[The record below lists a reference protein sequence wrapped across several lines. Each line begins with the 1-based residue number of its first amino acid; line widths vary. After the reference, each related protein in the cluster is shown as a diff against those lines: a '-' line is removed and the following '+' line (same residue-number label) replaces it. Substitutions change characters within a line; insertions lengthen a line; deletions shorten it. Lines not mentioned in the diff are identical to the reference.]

1 MEFDKQG
8 TIPRMPRTEQES
20 DRLIALAEVDST
32 NTLAGEMLADGRI
45 GGDPADDGKITVI
58 AADYQ
63 TGGHG
68 RLGRAWVNR
77 PGESFTV
84 SFVTVMPRQVV
95 ADETVNGWL
104 PTLAGLASLDAIRST
119 VRACGASPRRQDC
132 SLAIKWPND
141 IFCHGLKLGGI
152 LVQLVPL
159 DTQRVGVIIGIGINL
174 TLRAESLPTPQST
187 SLQLHVDPLPDAQV
201 VRDMLAADLTAGLR
215 NRIAQ
220 FVQDSHGYAG
230 QLLDETERSSWTLGR
245 RVQARLVGG
254 DALEGRAVR
263 INPDASLAIV
273 DDDGAEHTVT
283 TGDVGVLA

>member
-1 MEFDKQG
+1 MMTKQG
-8 TIPRMPRTEQES
+8 TVPRMPRTEQEA
-20 DRLIALAEVDST
+20 DQLIALAEVDST

-84 SFVTVMPRQVV
+84 SFVTVMPADVV
-95 ADETVNGWL
+95 ADDTVNGWL
-104 PTLAGLASLDAIRST
+104 PTLAGLASCDAIRSA
-119 VRACGASPRRQDC
+119 VFSSGARPCQQDC
-132 SLAIKWPND
+132 TLAIKWPND

-159 DTQRVGVIIGIGINL
+159 DKHRTGVIIGIGINL
-174 TLRAESLPTPQST
+174 ALRAESLPTPQST
-187 SLQLHVDPLPDAQV
+187 SLQLHVDPLPDVQV
-201 VRDMLAADLTAGLR
+201 LRDLIAAGITAGLR
-215 NRIAQ
+215 ERIAR
-220 FVQDSHGYAG
+220 FVRDRKAYAA
-230 QLLDETERSSWTLGR
+230 QLLEETRQVSWTLGR
-245 RVQARLVGG
+245 RVEARLVGG
-254 DALEGRAVR
+254 ETIVGRAIR

-273 DDDGAEHTVT
+273 DDEGVEHTVT
-283 TGDVGVLA
+283 TGDVGVLD

>member
-119 VRACGASPRRQDC
+119 VRTCGASPRRQDC

-159 DTQRVGVIIGIGINL
+159 DAQRVGVIIGIGINL
-174 TLRAESLPTPQST
+174 ALRAESLPTPQST

-254 DALEGRAVR
+254 DTLEGRAVR

-273 DDDGAEHTVT
+273 DDDGAEYTVT

>member
-119 VRACGASPRRQDC
+119 VRTCGASPRRQDC

-159 DTQRVGVIIGIGINL
+159 DAQRVGVIIGIGINL
-174 TLRAESLPTPQST
+174 ALRAESLPTPQST

-254 DALEGRAVR
+254 DTLEGRAVR
-263 INPDASLAIV
+263 INRDASLAIV
-273 DDDGAEHTVT
+273 DDDGAEYTVT

>member
-1 MEFDKQG
+1 MMTKQG
-8 TIPRMPRTEQES
+8 TIPRMPRTEQEA

-32 NTLAGEMLADGRI
+32 NVLAGEMLKDGRI
-45 GGDPADDGKITVI
+45 GGNPADDGKITVI

-84 SFVTVMPRQVV
+84 SFVTVMPADVV

-104 PTLAGLASLDAIRST
+104 PTLAGLASRDAIRSA
-119 VRACGASPRRQDC
+119 VLSSGARPRQQDC
-132 SLAIKWPND
+132 TLSIKWPND

-159 DTQRVGVIIGIGINL
+159 DEHRTGVIIGVGINL
-174 TLRAESLPTPQST
+174 ALRAESLPTAQST
-187 SLQLHVDPLPDAQV
+187 SLQLHVDPLPDTQV
-201 VRDMLAADLTAGLR
+201 LRDLIAADLVSGLCE
-215 NRIAQ
+215 RIAR
-220 FVQDSHGYAG
+220 FVDDRTTYAA
-230 QLLDETERSSWTLGR
+230 QLLEETRQVSWTLGR
-245 RVQARLVGG
+245 RVEARLVGG
-254 DALEGRAVR
+254 ETIVGRAAR

-273 DDDGAEHTVT
+273 DDGGVEHTVT
-283 TGDVGVLA
+283 TGDVGVLD

>member
-1 MEFDKQG
+1 MMTKQG
-8 TIPRMPRTEQES
+8 TVPRMPRTEQEA

-32 NTLAGEMLADGRI
+32 NTLVGEMLADGRI

-84 SFVTVMPRQVV
+84 SFVTVMPADVV
-95 ADETVNGWL
+95 ADDTVNGWL
-104 PTLAGLASLDAIRST
+104 PTLAGLASRDAIRSA
-119 VRACGASPRRQDC
+119 VFASGARPRQQDC
-132 SLAIKWPND
+132 TLSIKWPND

-159 DTQRVGVIIGIGINL
+159 DEHRTGVIIGIGINL
-174 TLRAESLPTPQST
+174 ALRAESLPTPQST
-187 SLQLHVDPLPDAQV
+187 SLQLHVDPLPDVQV
-201 VRDMLAADLTAGLR
+201 LRDLIAAGITAGLR
-215 NRIAQ
+215 DRIAR
-220 FVQDSHGYAG
+220 FVRDRKAYAA
-230 QLLDETERSSWTLGR
+230 QLLEETRQVSWTLGR
-245 RVQARLVGG
+245 RVEARLVGG
-254 DALEGRAVR
+254 ETIVGRAVR

-273 DDDGAEHTVT
+273 DDEGVEHTVT
-283 TGDVGVLA
+283 TGDVGVLD

>member
-1 MEFDKQG
+1 MMTKQG
-8 TIPRMPRTEQES
+8 TVPRMPRTEQEA

-84 SFVTVMPRQVV
+84 SFVTVMPADVV
-95 ADETVNGWL
+95 ADDTVNGWL
-104 PTLAGLASLDAIRST
+104 PTLAGLASRDAIRSA
-119 VRACGASPRRQDC
+119 VFSSGARPRQQDC
-132 SLAIKWPND
+132 TLAIKWPND

-152 LVQLVPL
+152 LVRLVPL
-159 DTQRVGVIIGIGINL
+159 DEHRTGVIIGIGINL
-174 TLRAESLPTPQST
+174 ALRAESLPTPQST
-187 SLQLHVDPLPDAQV
+187 SLQLHVDPLPDVQV
-201 VRDMLAADLTAGLR
+201 LRDLIAAGITAGLR
-215 NRIAQ
+215 ERIAR
-220 FVQDSHGYAG
+220 FVHDRKAYSA
-230 QLLDETERSSWTLGR
+230 QLLEETRQVSWTLGR
-245 RVQARLVGG
+245 RVEARLVGG
-254 DALEGRAVR
+254 ETIVGRAVR

-273 DDDGAEHTVT
+273 DDEGVEHMVT
-283 TGDVGVLA
+283 TGDVGVLD

>member
-1 MEFDKQG
+1 MMTKQG
-8 TIPRMPRTEQES
+8 TVPRMPRTEQEA

-45 GGDPADDGKITVI
+45 GGDPTDDGKITVI

-84 SFVTVMPRQVV
+84 SFVTVMPADVV
-95 ADETVNGWL
+95 ADDTVNGWL
-104 PTLAGLASLDAIRST
+104 PTLAGLASRDAIRSA
-119 VRACGASPRRQDC
+119 VFSSGARPRKQDC
-132 SLAIKWPND
+132 TLAIKWPND

-159 DTQRVGVIIGIGINL
+159 DEHRTGVIIGIGINL
-174 TLRAESLPTPQST
+174 ALRAESLPTPQST

-201 VRDMLAADLTAGLR
+201 LRDLIAAGITAGLR
-215 NRIAQ
+215 DRIAR
-220 FVQDSHGYAG
+220 FVRDRKAYAA
-230 QLLDETERSSWTLGR
+230 QLLEETRQVSWTLGR
-245 RVQARLVGG
+245 RVEARLVGG
-254 DALEGRAVR
+254 ETIVGRAVR

-273 DDDGAEHTVT
+273 DDGGVEHTVT
-283 TGDVGVLA
+283 TGDVGVLD